1 MSKKLLTNDA
11 ELASKV
17 ENAMREQKIPCARI
31 QLYKK
36 ENGDI
41 VSVFN
46 KGKYKNLKPADDF
59 ILLAVTNHNGEAM
72 RNVINSYEKKND
84 KFYYFGV
91 LRHHPEYTVPRGI
104 MKELAETKL

>member
-1 MSKKLLTNDA
+1 MAKKLLTNDA

-41 VSVFN
+41 VLD
-46 KGKYKNLKPADDF
+46 KDKYKYVEKADDF
-59 ILLAVTNHNGEAM
+59 VLLAVTNRNGEAM
-72 RNVINSYEKKND
+72 RNVINSYKKKDD
-84 KFYYFGV
+84 KFYFFGV

>member
-17 ENAMREQKIPCARI
+17 ENAMREQKILCARI

-36 ENGDI
+36 EHGDA
-41 VSVFN
+41 VPD
-46 KGKYKNLKPADDF
+46 KDK
-59 ILLAVTNHNGEAM
+59 ILLAVTNHNGPAM
-72 RNVINSYEKKND
+72 RNVIDSYEKKND

-91 LRHHPEYTVPRGI
+91 LRNHPEYTVPRGI